1 MAKIMRCDFSSFAAY
16 HDSGVAVRDDIVA
29 VVKENSWI
37 KADLSTECKRW
48 KTAVHRFFSVLPECA
63 ELEDAI
69 IEAAESGYRKQS
81 DFYMGDSSV
90 NPYPGY
96 SWEVENIGDDLWYI
110 HLNVKENIA

>member
-1 MAKIMRCDFSSFAAY
+1 MTKIMRRDFSSFAAY
-16 HDSGVAVRDDIVA
+16 HDSGVAIKDDIVA
-29 VVKENSWI
+29 VVKENGWI

-48 KTAVHRFFSVLPECA
+48 KTA
-63 ELEDAI
+63 I
-69 IEAAESGYRKQS
+69 IEAAESGYWKQS

-96 SWEVENIGDDLWYI
+96 SWEVENLGDDLWYI